1 MTELRGGSSRAVH
14 TGEKGIAKKK
24 KNQKTNSNLESLV
37 LMAREG
43 GTAEELICRIYG
55 SAVPSCIDSQISEE
69 QNLPQNTLTK
79 ARVPDHILISQLMPG
94 CRKITLHSLD
104 LCLVT
109 SSLLQANLASSPQS

>member
-1 MTELRGGSSRAVH
+1 
-14 TGEKGIAKKK
+14 
-24 KNQKTNSNLESLV
+24 
-37 LMAREG
+37 MAREG

-94 CRKITLHSLD
+94 AGCRKITLHSLD
-104 LCLVT
+104 LCPAT
-109 SSLLQANLASSPQS
+109 SFLLQANLASSPQP